1 MTDDANKIYQW
12 IMIFNSDAVVEYE
25 LLELDTDSIG
35 TLQLDSSIQLE
46 VDFTI
51 AREARS
57 LRYFMLDKPILFEL
71 VVIFWSNNLLSQQLH
86 VLILT
91 RFNFCSTRIPIRVH
105 LIIRLLFPVLQLFLR
120 VWHSQNMFWF
130 YSRMPLKLSGLQAF
144 FCSDGLKMHCVQN
157 DQKFTQ
163 KTCKNMI
170 KFLDFNC

>member
-1 MTDDANKIYQW
+1 
-12 IMIFNSDAVVEYE
+12 MIFISDVVEYE

-57 LRYFMLDKPILFEL
+57 LRYFMLDKLNLFEL

-105 LIIRLLFPVLQLFLR
+105 LIIRLVLFPVLEL
-120 VWHSQNMFWF
+120 
-130 YSRMPLKLSGLQAF
+130 
-144 FCSDGLKMHCVQN
+144 
-157 DQKFTQ
+157 
-163 KTCKNMI
+163 
-170 KFLDFNC
+170 

>member
-1 MTDDANKIYQW
+1 
-12 IMIFNSDAVVEYE
+12 MIFISDVVEYE

-57 LRYFMLDKPILFEL
+57 LRYFMLDKLNLFEL

-91 RFNFCSTRIPIRVH
+91 RFLTFA
-105 LIIRLLFPVLQLFLR
+105 RLV
-120 VWHSQNMFWF
+120 
-130 YSRMPLKLSGLQAF
+130 Y
-144 FCSDGLKMHCVQN
+144 
-157 DQKFTQ
+157 TY
-163 KTCKNMI
+163 
-170 KFLDFNC
+170 